1 MIMIATHIDRFIMID
16 IWKFILCMTQKKAFM
31 LS

>member
-1 MIMIATHIDRFIMID
+1 MVIITIHIDRFIMID
-16 IWKFILCMTQKKAFM
+16 IWKFILCTTQKKAFM